1 MKYKFVLLF
10 LGLGLGAAQLV
21 CQPGTARTSAQLL
34 KAAESGD
41 ANAQFEIGGAYEDG
55 KGVARD
61 DRRAAEWFRKSAEQ
75 GNGQAQYS
83 LGMMYAEGRG
93 VERNRDEAIRW
104 YKKAAS
110 HGVSQAM
117 YSIAISYYNGEGA
130 EENLG
135 LAYTWLMAA
144 QKGGDPRAQ
153 QALQQIGDQM
163 PNRVDRSKFD
173 LAELYEKGE
182 ELPQDLPSALALY
195 REAAAKDPK
204 SSPFVN
210 PAELKLCEFYAAGK
224 GVTQDFTAAKTWCV
238 KAANAGN
245 APAFLQLGR
254 MTEQGAGGEIPDPGG
269 AVVWYRRAAAQME
282 VEAYMELGRLRA
294 ASPAHVDQKKAY
306 FWFLLAQRQKY
317 KGAEAKL
324 NAAAAYL
331 SNEEMDDE
339 LNQAIFWNKT
349 GSSYRMTMANKH

>member
-1 MKYKFVLLF
+1 LVLLI
-10 LGLGLGAAQLV
+10 LGFGLGAATLV

-41 ANAQFEIGGAYEDG
+41 ARAQFEIGGAYENG

-61 DRRAAEWFRKSAEQ
+61 DRRAAEWYRKSAEQ

-83 LGMMYAEGRG
+83 LGAMYAEGRG

-110 HGVSQAM
+110 HGVAGAM
-117 YSIAISYYNGEGA
+117 YRVAIAYYNGEGV

-135 LAYTWLMAA
+135 LACTWLLAA
-144 QKGGDPRAQ
+144 QKSGDPQAQ
-153 QALQQIGDQM
+153 DALKQIGDQM
-163 PNRVDRSKFD
+163 TNRLDRSKFD

-195 REAAAKDPK
+195 QEAAAKDPRT
-204 SSPFVN
+204 SPFVN
-210 PAELKLCEFYAAGK
+210 PSELKLCEFYAAGK
-224 GVTQDFTAAKTWCV
+224 GVAQDFIQAKTWCV

-245 APAFLQLGR
+245 APAFLQLGH
-254 MTEQGAGGEIPDPGG
+254 MAEQGAGGQIPDPRG
-269 AVVWYRRAAAQME
+269 AMVWYRRAAAQM
-282 VEAYMELGRLRA
+282 VVGAYMELGRLRA
-294 ASPAHVDQKKAY
+294 ASAAHVDQKKAY

-324 NAAAAYL
+324 NEVAGHL
-331 SNEEMDDE
+331 SNDEMDDE

-349 GSSYRMTMANKH
+349 GSSYRLTMANQH